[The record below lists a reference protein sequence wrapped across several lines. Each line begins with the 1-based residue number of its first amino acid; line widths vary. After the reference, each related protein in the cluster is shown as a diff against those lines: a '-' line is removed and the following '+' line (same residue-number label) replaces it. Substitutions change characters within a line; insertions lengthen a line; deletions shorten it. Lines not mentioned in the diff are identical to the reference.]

1 MRIDIHDVGHGHCSV
16 ITCPNGARVLV
27 DCGYGASLGWRPSDA
42 YAGTHFAL
50 ATFTNLDED
59 HLDDLPRAP
68 GRIGAQ
74 ALFSNP
80 TVTADALASMKPHGM
95 KPGVRFMHSLL
106 SQHGPGMI
114 GPSPDLG
121 GVAIR
126 AYWNVFQRDFTD
138 TNNLSLALFVKW
150 GSFTI
155 LFAGDLETAG
165 WRSLLGI
172 PGFAEDLQT
181 VRVLVASHH
190 GRANGRCEDAFRWMR
205 PDVVVFSDDARQ
217 YESQETDAW
226 YRARVH
232 GIRDLDNPRPFG
244 AYGKRHVFT
253 TRRDGHL
260 MLTVDQASR
269 YVVSPERI
277 SIRTPLLGPLG
288 MLGIPAPSQP
298 LRWPALR

>member
-27 DCGYGASLGWRPSDA
+27 DCGYGASVGWHPSDA

-50 ATFTNLDED
+50 AAFTNLDED

-68 GRIGAQ
+68 GRIEAQ

-80 TVTADALASMKPHGM
+80 TVSAAALASMKPHGM
-95 KPGVRFMHSLL
+95 KPGVRFMHGLL
-106 SQHGPGMI
+106 TRYGPGLI
-114 GPSPDLG
+114 GPRPDLG
-121 GVAIR
+121 GVSLR
-126 AYWNVFQRDFTD
+126 AYSNVFRRDFVD
-138 TNNLSLALFVKW
+138 TNNLSLALFAKW
-150 GSFTI
+150 GTFTV

-165 WRSLLGI
+165 WRSLLQV
-172 PGFAEDLQT
+172 PGFREDLMR

-190 GRANGRCEDAFRWMR
+190 GRANGRSEDAFRWMR

-232 GIRDLDNPRPFG
+232 GIPDLDNPRPLG
-244 AYGKRHVFT
+244 GYGRRHVFT

-260 MLTVDQASR
+260 TLVVDQTGR
-269 YVVSPERI
+269 YVVSPERN
-277 SIRTPLLGPLG
+277 SIRTPLLGSLG

-298 LRWPALR
+298 LGWPALR